1 MAGWQSFGEA
11 GRWTEGRRGVSN
23 PDAQLHIC
31 NYNLGVTEFRFERDE
46 AKNLSNRRKHG
57 VSFEEA
63 SQVFLDLLHN
73 SEGYFG
79 GEKEL

>member
-1 MAGWQSFGEA
+1 M
-11 GRWTEGRRGVSN
+11 RRR
-23 PDAQLHIC
+23 I
-31 NYNLGVTEFRFERDE
+31 
-46 AKNLSNRRKHG
+46 SNRRKHG